1 MKTSLILT
9 TLALGS
15 VLVACGGGGGG
26 TANTPANANAK
37 SGETAKKADAKH
49 PENKSPEWWH
59 SSVKIKNASSWAIHQ
74 LFLTPFDSTSWGED
88 QLGADTVKSGE
99 SLELQKIECDTYDIK
114 LVDEQGDTCIVQ
126 DIDLCLQDASW
137 TLDDKELV
145 GCEVSTAVDGH
156 ADQKPAE

>member
-1 MKTSLILT
+1 MKNAILVG
-9 TLALGS
+9 LALA
-15 VLVACGGGGGG
+15 LAACGGSGGGG
-26 TANTPANANAK
+26 TTTTPTGGTAK
-37 SGETAKKADAKH
+37 SGETAKKPEAKH
-49 PENKSPEWWH
+49 PENKTPDWWH
-59 SSVKIKNASSWAIHQ
+59 SSVKIANSSSWAIHN
-74 LFLTPFDSTSWGED
+74 LFLTPFDATEWGPD

-99 SLELQKIECDTYDIK
+99 ALELKGIDCDTYDIK

-156 ADQKPAE
+156 AENKPAE